1 MEKTAGMRY
10 SITHNIR
17 TKISGAVSIFGAG
30 ILFLLVFI
38 IDAVNKNLEIDLGL
52 ISQLRNLFVVF
63 AFSGIY
69 LFIQSVM
76 PKRAVNPLRSFG
88 IIFITILTF
97 LTIFLIFTL
106 ISINGFEA
114 VETQLVPADYLTILF
129 SSVVSIV
136 SGAAAIVFI
145 YIIAQLIFIKR
156 RKGTQRNFIIF
167 LVLLFTA
174 SLSTWNL
181 NPLESSTT
189 SFILFVG
196 AVVAGIANSFKFS
209 WIVYLSKREKMFS
222 IGYGFLLFILLIIFN
237 VSLSESGFINRSLLY
252 YNYPLQFFVRVVAIF
267 SVIYF
272 GMSFVVSLFH
282 LPTAEAFDRKRI
294 ELSSVHNLSRLITRV
309 FDFKD
314 LVQTVTN
321 LTIEVAEARSAW
333 LEIIQRDESDN
344 NEIKFQLVAHKNIES
359 SEIDRIT
366 HEETG
371 LRRHIIETKKVVVID
386 EFIRDRRTRNL
397 ARSVKNIGSM
407 IAVPLVSQEQMI
419 GILYAAKT
427 MEFGF
432 DQEDT
437 DLISTFAD
445 HVTIAI
451 ENSRLIEQS
460 LERERLQQELMVA
473 QKVQKKLLPQRLP
486 EPDGFDLDAFS
497 APAFEV
503 GGDYY
508 DISILDDDRIG
519 IVVGDVSGKGVS
531 AAFYM
536 AELKGIFQA
545 LSKSCKSATEFLIKA
560 NNALYG
566 SIDKSA
572 FISLI
577 YAVVDTEN
585 AVMHLSRA
593 GHCPMIHLHNGKTKL
608 HKPNGI
614 GLGLTG
620 ASLFNDVIEEETV
633 PLTYGDICVFYT
645 DGVTEARNPRGEEY
659 GAERLVTV
667 ITNNKH
673 RSARELRS
681 VILSDV
687 SAFTGSD
694 SFDDDL
700 TIVIFK
706 RNSR

>member
-1 MEKTAGMRY
+1 MGFGHKMRFA
-10 SITHNIR
+10 SAHNIR
-17 TKISGAVSIFGAG
+17 AKISGAVSIMGAG
-30 ILFLLVFI
+30 VLFLVVFI
-38 IDAVNKNLEIDLGL
+38 IDAVHKNLDIDLGVVF
-52 ISQLRNLFVVF
+52 QLRNLFVLLGF
-63 AFSGIY
+63 IGIY
-69 LFIQSVM
+69 LFIQSIM

-88 IIFITILTF
+88 VIFITVLSF
-97 LTIFLIFTL
+97 LAIYLIFAL
-106 ISINGFEA
+106 ISVNGFQA
-114 VETQLVPADYLTILF
+114 VETKLVPSDYLTILF
-129 SSVVSIV
+129 ASIAGIV

-145 YIIAQLIFIKR
+145 YVIAQLIFIKR
-156 RKGTQRNFIIF
+156 RKGTRRNFIIF
-167 LVLLFTA
+167 LVLLCVA

-181 NPLESSTT
+181 DSLENSTT

-196 AVVAGIANSFKFS
+196 AVVSGIANSFKFS

-222 IGYGFLLFILLIIFN
+222 IGYGFLLFVLLIIFN
-237 VSLSESGFINRSLLY
+237 VSLSESGFINRSLLFY
-252 YNYPLQFFVRVVAIF
+252 SYPLQFFVRIVAIF

-294 ELSSVHNLSRLITRV
+294 ELSSVQNLSRLITRV

-333 LEIIQRDESDN
+333 LEVIQREEPDTKR
-344 NEIKFQLVAHKNIES
+344 IQFQLVAHKNIEPA
-359 SEIDRIT
+359 EIDFIT

-371 LRRHIIETKKVVVID
+371 LRRHIIETKKVIVID
-386 EFIRDRRTRNL
+386 EFVRDRRTRNL
-397 ARSVKNIGSM
+397 VRSVKNIGSL
-407 IAVPLVSQEQMI
+407 ICVPLVSQDQMI

-473 QKVQKKLLPQRLP
+473 QKVQKKLLPQYLP
-486 EPDGFDLDAFS
+486 EPEGFELDAFS

-508 DISILDDDRIG
+508 DIAMLDKNRVG

-545 LSKSCKSATEFLIKA
+545 LSRSCTSATEFLIKA

-577 YAVVDTEN
+577 YAVIDIKD
-585 AVMHLSRA
+585 ASMHLSRA
-593 GHCPMIHLHNGKTKL
+593 GHCPMIHLHNGRIQF

-620 ASLFNDVIEEETV
+620 AELFNEVIEEAMVSLSE
-633 PLTYGDICVFYT
+633 GDICVFYT
-645 DGVTEARNPRGEEY
+645 DGVTEARNPSGEEF
-659 GAERLVTV
+659 GTERLVTA
-667 ITNNKH
+667 ITRNKQ
-673 RSARELRS
+673 SGARELRNA
-681 VILSDV
+681 VLRDV

>member
-1 MEKTAGMRY
+1 MRY
-10 SITHNIR
+10 SIAHNIM
-17 TKISGAVSIFGAG
+17 TKISGAVSIVGAG
-30 ILFLLVFI
+30 ILFLVVFI

-52 ISQLRNLFVVF
+52 LSQLRNLFVVI
-63 AFSGIY
+63 AFVGIY
-69 LFIQSVM
+69 LFIKSVM
-76 PKRAVNPLRSFG
+76 PKRSVNPLRLFG
-88 IIFITILTF
+88 IIFITILSF
-97 LTIFLIFTL
+97 LSIFLIIRL
-106 ISINGFEA
+106 ISVDGYEA
-114 VETQLVPADYLTILF
+114 VETKLIPVDYLTILF
-129 SSVVSIV
+129 SSIVSIV
-136 SGAAAIVFI
+136 TGAAAIIFI
-145 YIIAQLIFIKR
+145 YSISQLIFIKR

-167 LVLLFTA
+167 LILLLAA

-189 SFILFVG
+189 SYILFVI
-196 AVVAGIANSFKFS
+196 AIVAGIANSFKFS

-237 VSLSESGFINRSLLY
+237 IALTENGFINRSLLY
-252 YNYPLQFFVRVVAIF
+252 YSHPLQFFVRIITTF

-321 LTIEVAEARSAW
+321 LTIEVTEASSAW
-333 LEIIQRDESDN
+333 LEIIQRDETN
-344 NEIKFQLVAHKNIES
+344 NTEINFELVAHKNIDPR
-359 SEIDRIT
+359 EIDLIT
-366 HEETG
+366 HHDTG

-386 EFIRDRRTRNL
+386 EFTHDRRTRNL
-397 ARSVKNIGSM
+397 ARSVKNIGSL
-407 IAVPLVSQEQMI
+407 ICVPLVSQEQMI

-427 MEFGF
+427 MEYSF

-486 EPDGFDLDAFS
+486 EPDGFELDAFS
-497 APAFEV
+497 APAYEV

-508 DISILDDDRIG
+508 DVAILDDNRIG
-519 IVVGDVSGKGVS
+519 IVIGDVSGKGVS

-545 LSKSCKSATEFLIKA
+545 LSKSCKSATEFLIRA

-577 YAVVDTEN
+577 YAIVDTES
-585 AVMHLSRA
+585 ATMSLSRA
-593 GHCPMIHLHNGKTKL
+593 GHCPMVHVYNGNIKL

-633 PLTYGDICVFYT
+633 PLAPGDICVFYT
-645 DGVTEARNPRGEEY
+645 DGITEARNPAGEEFS
-659 GAERLVTV
+659 AERLVTV
-667 ITNNKH
+667 IKNNKH
-673 RSARELRS
+673 CSARELRR
-681 VILSDV
+681 VILDEV
-687 SAFTGSD
+687 SAFTGLE

-706 RNSR
+706 RNIE